1 MKVNLCYQLADNKNN
16 YKVINKLMTI
26 KEAEIYYK
34 NKLQSPEITRVWV
47 RYFDGWRYRVKKI
60 LKE

>member
-47 RYFDGWRYRVKKI
+47 RYFDGWHYRVKKI

>member
-1 MKVNLCYQLADNKNN
+1 
-16 YKVINKLMTI
+16 MTI

-47 RYFDGWRYRVKKI
+47 RYFDGWHYRVKKI